1 MTRSRWS
8 RVSAGA
14 IRVLIA
20 MTEIDP
26 RERVEQIIGYYI
38 GKALSARPMQAA
50 QLDLAIEH
58 AAKAIVFEYDLEP
71 TVWPMPRLH

>member
-1 MTRSRWS
+1 
-8 RVSAGA
+8 
-14 IRVLIA
+14 

-38 GKALSARPMQAA
+38 SKALSQRPMRAGM
-50 QLDLAIEH
+50 LDLAIEH

-71 TVWPMPRLH
+71 AAWPTPRLH